1 MLSPACTLARR
12 SWLAILPFNI
22 KLQLKLINS
31 WHLTVYMMKM
41 NVFCDRSK
49 HLHLH
54 SSSSWTDGSSCWG
67 EDSSLKE
74 GLRKYAESC
83 WLQTH
88 AGLQDKK
95 MFSLQQSTISARY
108 LQVKLSF
115 QLLVSLENCL
125 NIFFRKV
132 MVSKLYHWT
141 KNLLI

>member
-1 MLSPACTLARR
+1 
-12 SWLAILPFNI
+12 
-22 KLQLKLINS
+22 
-31 WHLTVYMMKM
+31 
-41 NVFCDRSK
+41 
-49 HLHLH
+49 
-54 SSSSWTDGSSCWG
+54 
-67 EDSSLKE
+67 
-74 GLRKYAESC
+74 
-83 WLQTH
+83 
-88 AGLQDKK
+88 